1 MVGTRWNTAG
11 VGPRDGVMFLDLDAV
26 VAEQIVATAT
36 DRKPKPQY
44 TAGSIARRG
53 RALRRIART
62 FDQ

>member
-1 MVGTRWNTAG
+1 
-11 VGPRDGVMFLDLDAV
+11 MFLDLDAV
-26 VAEQIVATAT
+26 VAEQIVATAI

-44 TAGSIARRG
+44 TAGSIARRV